1 MIQEQLPAQ
10 RPSHCL
16 AIVVLLIILVFAV
29 LYAIAQ
35 FGAGLGGSGY
45 SFEQEEAYQLAQ
57 ETQNWRRLHPTPA
70 NYALTSITIF
80 YQDGSSRRFVPESH
94 GIIVPFESEK
104 DTVENESIH
113 SETFAHDWILGE
125 LTILKK
131 AGYIDAQTTG
141 ITVIIFSQVGVCKDC
156 KIAMRDWRQEFRN
169 AAGRPDLELSI
180 WELTHGYNPRTHKKG
195 EPVTSEDDV
204 TQVTSIRFV

>member
-1 MIQEQLPAQ
+1 MIQEQIPTQ

-16 AIVVLLIILVFAV
+16 AIIVLLVILVFAV

-35 FGAGLGGSGY
+35 FGASSGGSGY

-57 ETQNWRRLHPTPA
+57 ETQNYRRYHPTGA
-70 NYALTSITIF
+70 NYALASITIL

-113 SETFAHDWILGE
+113 SETFAHDWILEE
-125 LTILKK
+125 LAILKK

-141 ITVIIFSQVGVCKDC
+141 ITVIIFSQVRVCKDC
-156 KIAMRDWRQEFRN
+156 RNAMRNWRQEFRI
-169 AAGRPDLELSI
+169 AAGKPGLELSI
-180 WELTHGYNPRTHKKG
+180 WELTHGYDPKYKRKG